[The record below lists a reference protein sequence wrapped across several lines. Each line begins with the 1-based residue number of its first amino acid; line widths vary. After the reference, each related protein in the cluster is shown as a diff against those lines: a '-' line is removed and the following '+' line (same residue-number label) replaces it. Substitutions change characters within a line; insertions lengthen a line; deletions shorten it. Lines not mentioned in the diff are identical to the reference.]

1 MPLYL
6 GKEFPEASEISALWG
21 NHIETVLWME
31 PEVKANQMGGGS
43 SEEVPPDA
51 YSSAPF
57 PPSMRILCLQN

>member
-21 NHIETVLWME
+21 NLRETVLWME
-31 PEVKANQMGGGS
+31 PEVKANQMEGA

-51 YSSAPF
+51 YSSAPS